1 MKAQKPL
8 PADFDDLNPPEFT
21 DEELAQFRPIQEVM
35 PPDFVEMVFKHQ
47 DEMERLG
54 KMRPPSSLER
64 VTLQLS
70 PEILNAFRA
79 TGKGWQNR
87 INHVLLD
94 YVQSHSP
101 ELNP

>member
-1 MKAQKPL
+1 ML
-8 PADFDDLNPPEFT
+8 
-21 DEELAQFRPIQEVM
+21 
-35 PPDFVEMVFKHQ
+35 PDFVEMSFKHQ

-87 INHVLLD
+87 INDVLLD